1 MKDSE
6 ESAQERRHALLF
18 ETQTYADR
26 LAMVSVVVEPSSHG
40 WDAMKIYTPER
51 VQQMVRRVLL
61 EWGLGQK
68 RSDAPLADLIVP
80 GSKVLLKPNWVVD
93 RNAGPGGVD
102 CLYTNQEVI
111 LAVLKEVL
119 IAKPGR
125 VTIGD
130 APIQSCNLS
139 ALVSDDFR
147 SRVQYLA
154 HKTGIE
160 IEVIDFRRT
169 LMSRGLIH
177 SSVKAGMR
185 DMHHFVLFDLGPD
198 SLLEPLCTRAAS
210 FRVGDYDPRELART
224 HCAGHHQYLLCREAF
239 DADVVISLP
248 KLKMHCK
255 AGLTG
260 ALKNLVGLN
269 GNKDFLPHYRFGG
282 SAKNGDC
289 YEGWSLGRELSE
301 QFEDLANH
309 RLNLLDYS
317 IWKNAARA
325 FRLVSGG
332 AARMGGE
339 WYGNDTVWRMVL
351 DLNRILIYGNLDG
364 SMSDTPRRVFY
375 SLTDALICGEGN
387 GPLRPTP
394 RPLGAMTFGSSP
406 VACDLVHAALLRVD
420 AALVPLLREA
430 VRQFR
435 WPLVGAAF
443 SPMVLVNGERLA
455 LQQVAGQYGVNAL
468 PPSGWR
474 SHMEW
479 TAVRTGGV
487 SKAVQAR

>member
-1 MKDSE
+1 MKDGE
-6 ESAQERRHALLF
+6 ESAQEGRRALLV
-18 ETQTYADR
+18 ETQTHADR
-26 LAMVSVVVEPSSHG
+26 LAMVSVVVEPTSRG
-40 WDAMKIYTPER
+40 WDARKIYAPER
-51 VQQMVRRVLL
+51 RAQDGAKGTDR
-61 EWGLGQK
+61 WGLGQK
-68 RSDAPLADLIVP
+68 RSDAPLADLIRP

-93 RNAGPGGVD
+93 RNAGPGGID
-102 CLYTNQEVI
+102 CLYTSQEVI

-130 APIQSCNLS
+130 APIQSCNFS

-147 SRVQYLA
+147 LRVQSLA

-169 LMSRGLIH
+169 LMSRRLLS
-177 SSVKAGMR
+177 SSVKAGVR

-198 SLLEPLCTRAAS
+198 SLLEPLCTRGAS

-248 KLKMHCK
+248 KLKMHSK

-301 QFEDLANH
+301 RFEDLANR
-309 RLNLLDYS
+309 RLNLPSYS
-317 IWKNAARA
+317 LWKNAARA
-325 FRLVSGG
+325 FRLLSGG
-332 AARMGGE
+332 AAQMGGG

-351 DLNRILIYGNLDG
+351 DLNRILIYGNTDG
-364 SMSDTPRRVFY
+364 SMSDTPRRIFY
-375 SLTDALICGEGN
+375 SLTDALICGEGD
-387 GPLRPTP
+387 GPLRPAS

-420 AALVPLLREA
+420 ATLVPLLREA

-435 WPLVGAAF
+435 WPLVGDTFLPTA
-443 SPMVLVNGERLA
+443 VVNGERLS
-455 LQQVAGQYGVNAL
+455 LQQVAGQYGVDAL

-474 SHMEW
+474 GHMEW
-479 TAVRTGGV
+479 TAVRTSGV